1 MEMTT
6 INLTKGGNVNLS
18 KTVPGLSSLHVG
30 LGWDTKTTDGGADF
44 DLDVSAFMLSGDP
57 SMRKLASQN
66 HFVFFNNLSSPEGAV
81 KLSGDNR
88 TGAGEG
94 DDESAEV
101 DLSKMPAGIEE
112 VSFVVSI
119 YEAEQRR
126 QNFGQVR
133 NAFIRLVDKVTGQEI
148 ARYDLSEDFSTET
161 SVQFGSLYLHNG
173 EWKFKAVGAGYN
185 KGLESFLQIYGS

>member
-1 MEMTT
+1 MTT
-6 INLTKGGNVNLS
+6 INLTKSGNVNIS
-18 KTVPGLSSLHVG
+18 KNVPGLSLLHVG
-30 LGWDTKTTDGGADF
+30 LGWDAKSTDGGAEF

-66 HFVFFNNLSSPEGAV
+66 HFVYFNNPSSPEGAV

-88 TGAGEG
+88 TGAGAG

-101 DLSKMPAGIEE
+101 DLSKIPAGIEE

-119 YEAEQRR
+119 YEAELRR
-126 QNFGQVR
+126 QNFGQVS
-133 NAFIRLVDKVTGQEI
+133 NAFIRLVDKVTNQEI

-161 SVQFGSLYLHNG
+161 SVQFGSLYLHNS

-185 KGLESFLQIYGS
+185 KGLDSFLQIYSS